1 MALWI
6 LREPTPQDPLLLLVH
21 LQDTPETGKGK
32 ATENCGYN
40 LVGYEQGSPCKT
52 QSYDKPYPPAL
63 LS

>member
-6 LREPTPQDPLLLLVH
+6 LREPTPQYPLLLLVH

-40 LVGYEQGSPCKT
+40 LVGYEQ
-52 QSYDKPYPPAL
+52 
-63 LS
+63 